1 MHAVSA
7 WNRLGL
13 RRPVSGAKAWRSA
26 EPVLPETVV
35 SAVCSCL
42 AGEPAVYEEPST
54 MIDSILAG
62 NAKFRHDEYAPN
74 QDYYHTI
81 ADQQKPKVLW
91 IGCSD
96 SRVSEDIITGSRP
109 GTLFVH
115 RNIANIVAFNDV
127 NIAAILDYALLHL
140 KIKDIV
146 VCGHTRCGGIAALE
160 SGNVDESYIAD
171 WLCIAADA
179 LEATEKVARRRKL
192 SREQKMELL
201 VQENVKLQ
209 VSRLAQIA
217 VVKRLR
223 KKRKWPRLH
232 GWMYRVETGG
242 IDIVVDGDAS
252 R

>member
-1 MHAVSA
+1 
-7 WNRLGL
+7 L
-13 RRPVSGAKAWRSA
+13 
-26 EPVLPETVV
+26 
-35 SAVCSCL
+35 
-42 AGEPAVYEEPST
+42 
-54 MIDSILAG
+54 IDSILAG
-62 NAKFRHDEYAPN
+62 NAKFRSEEYSPN
-74 QDYYHTI
+74 EDYYHTI
-81 ADQQKPKVLW
+81 AVQQKPKVLW

-140 KIKDIV
+140 KVRDIV

-171 WLCIAADA
+171 WLCIASGA
-179 LEATEKVARRRKL
+179 LVKTEEAARRRKL
-192 SREQKMELL
+192 THEQKLELL
-201 VQENVKLQ
+201 VRENVKLQ
-209 VSRLAQIA
+209 IRHLEQIA

-223 KKRKWPRLH
+223 KKRAWPRLH

-242 IDIVVDGDAS
+242 IEIVVDGNEAAKG
-252 R
+252 

>member
-1 MHAVSA
+1 
-7 WNRLGL
+7 
-13 RRPVSGAKAWRSA
+13 
-26 EPVLPETVV
+26 
-35 SAVCSCL
+35 
-42 AGEPAVYEEPST
+42 

-62 NAKFRHDEYAPN
+62 NAKFRSEEYSPN
-74 QDYYHTI
+74 EDYYHTI
-81 ADQQKPKVLW
+81 AVQQKPKVLW

-140 KIKDIV
+140 KVRDIV

-171 WLCIAADA
+171 WLCIASGA
-179 LEATEKVARRRKL
+179 LVKTEEAARRRKMTH
-192 SREQKMELL
+192 EQKLELL
-201 VQENVKLQ
+201 VRENVKLQ
-209 VSRLAQIA
+209 IRHLEQIA

-223 KKRKWPRLH
+223 KKRAWPRLH
-232 GWMYRVETGG
+232 GWVYRVETGG
-242 IDIVVDGDAS
+242 IEIVVDGNEAAKG
-252 R
+252 